1 MVDDGKARLR
11 RVGCLHV
18 GEAMLVNR
26 DRLAALR
33 GEIGEDGFDE
43 VVDLFLRE
51 SEEVVARLGTQRQG
65 GLSEADL
72 HFLKGSAL
80 TLGFDDLADL
90 CRQSETGATVHPAT
104 LQDVWERS
112 RAAFRAA

>member
-1 MVDDGKARLR
+1 
-11 RVGCLHV
+11 
-18 GEAMLVNR
+18 MLVNR

-43 VVDLFLRE
+43 VVDMFLRE
-51 SEEVVARLGTQRQG
+51 SEEVVARLGAQSLG

-90 CRQSETGATVHPAT
+90 CRQSETGAAVHPAT